1 MHSPNV
7 SPFFFLVHLSQYPLV
22 QTRHEPISAPQQPLK
37 RPISLVAI
45 LVAGVPVSCNSSR
58 APSETRGIEIAFPR
72 HDLLVLELRV
82 IAGEV
87 VGVELA
93 WIQSWHPTSFWRL

>member
-37 RPISLVAI
+37 RPISLVGHI
-45 LVAGVPVSCNSSR
+45 SGRGSRLLQLV
-58 APSETRGIEIAFPR
+58 
-72 HDLLVLELRV
+72 
-82 IAGEV
+82 
-87 VGVELA
+87 
-93 WIQSWHPTSFWRL
+93 TSPF